1 MKMPRIL
8 ATASSVL
15 MVSVMLA
22 GCGGTTT
29 PTTAPAAGGK
39 TVGPDTYIP
48 IISKGF
54 QHQFWQAVKLGSEN
68 AAKDFNV
75 KTTFEGPE
83 TEAMV
88 DKQIEM
94 LQAALDKKPA
104 AICFA
109 ALDSKAA
116 QRALD
121 LREARFLLR
130 AKPYEN
136 RDEEQD
142 RITKHPQQAEPAG

>member
-54 QHQFWQAVKLGSEN
+54 QHQFWQAVKWLG
-68 AAKDFNV
+68 
-75 KTTFEGPE
+75 EG
-83 TEAMV
+83 
-88 DKQIEM
+88 
-94 LQAALDKKPA
+94 
-104 AICFA
+104 
-109 ALDSKAA
+109 S
-116 QRALD
+116 QRFQRED
-121 LREARFLLR
+121 HLRGTG
-130 AKPYEN
+130 
-136 RDEEQD
+136 D
-142 RITKHPQQAEPAG
+142 RVPG